1 MSAKLME
8 MIATILAITAYN
20 VISQVEK
27 VRGVLM
33 WPAQLRITY

>member
-1 MSAKLME
+1 MAVKVTTLG
-8 MIATILAITAYN
+8 ITACN

-33 WPAQLRITY
+33 WPVQLRITS